1 MPSDATTPSRGL
13 SEMTLAFALRKT
25 GSSKHG
31 SACFGLVDFL
41 AFSQERVFLYKHLT
55 SLAKIHSPNAAKQIF
70 LAPAASQ

>member
-13 SEMTLAFALRKT
+13 SEMTLAFALRKIE
-25 GSSKHG
+25 SKHG